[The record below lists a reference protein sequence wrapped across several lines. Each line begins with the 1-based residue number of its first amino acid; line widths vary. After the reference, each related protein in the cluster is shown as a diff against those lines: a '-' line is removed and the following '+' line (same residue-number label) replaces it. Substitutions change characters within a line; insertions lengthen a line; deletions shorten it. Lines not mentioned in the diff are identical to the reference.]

1 MKKET
6 KSHIFLFYYYDILSY
21 DYKPSKSQRANSNI
35 SDIEDAITSIKY
47 DDESNILLPSEIN
60 IIESIIKKGKD
71 RLNKGVIGTN
81 NIIKYNRDT
90 TINNIIK

>member
-1 MKKET
+1 ML
-6 KSHIFLFYYYDILSY
+6 HYDY
-21 DYKPSKSQRANSNI
+21 DNDYKPSKSQRANSNI

-81 NIIKYNRDT
+81 NVIKYNRDT
-90 TINNIIK
+90 TIDDVIK